1 MLNKIMNSLDT
12 KQKNVGLCLVKKA
25 SESGVTAPLSALT
38 FATTFTSVSV
48 VTESYG
54 EQRRHPP

>member
-25 SESGVTAPLSALT
+25 SEMGVTAPLSALT
-38 FATTFTSVSV
+38 FSEATVSK
-48 VTESYG
+48 G
-54 EQRRHPP
+54 